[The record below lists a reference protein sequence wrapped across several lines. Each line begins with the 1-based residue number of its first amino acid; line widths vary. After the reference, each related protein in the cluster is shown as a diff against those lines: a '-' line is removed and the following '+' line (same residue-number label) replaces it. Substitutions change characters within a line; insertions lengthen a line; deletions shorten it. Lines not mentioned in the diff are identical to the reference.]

1 MTWISERPSN
11 NYLKQLTH
19 TDKKLSSYLDQQCN
33 WLIDEDCRNEK
44 FKDVLRKTRK
54 VFDQE
59 TSLQG
64 YHAKQDDHYP
74 ETDPTAPGKEL
85 HIVCFAK
92 LI

>member
-1 MTWISERPSN
+1 MTWISERH
-11 NYLKQLTH
+11 KQLLFETTYIH
-19 TDKKLSSYLDQQCN
+19 RQKLSSYLDQQCN
-33 WLIDEDCRNEK
+33 WLINEDCRNEK

-92 LI
+92 LK